1 MKIAVCIPA
10 YKVKNHIVET
20 VRSIPNTIEAIYVV
34 DDCCPE
40 QSGQHLKSELQDPRV
55 KVLFHEVNRGVGGAM
70 ITAYKEFL
78 KDDKASV
85 AVKMDGDGQMDP
97 DLIQG
102 LVQPILEKKAD
113 YTKGNRFFQIGGLA
127 KMPKIRLFG
136 NSMLSLI
143 NKFVNGHW
151 HVMDPTNGFTAI
163 HIDTLRTVE
172 LDKIDQRYFFES
184 DMLFRLGIIKARV
197 LDMAMKAKY
206 EDEESSLSISRVL
219 FSFPPKYINRFFKRI
234 FYCYFLRDFNAGTIQ
249 LVTGIILFLF
259 GVIFGGLNWLESIQL
274 GQEASAGTIML
285 AALPTILGFQLLLG
299 FLNYDIQNNNN

>member
-10 YKVKNHIVET
+10 YKVKSHIVET
-20 VRSIPNTIEAIYVV
+20 VSTLPEEVEVIYVV
-34 DDCCPE
+34 DDRCPE
-40 QSGQHLKSELQDPRV
+40 QSGQHLKDNCQDPRV
-55 KVLFHEVNRGVGGAM
+55 RVLFHEENKGVGGAM
-70 ITAYKEFL
+70 VTAYKELL
-78 KDDKASV
+78 KEQKANI
-85 AVKMDGDGQMDP
+85 AIKMDGDGQMDP
-97 DLIQG
+97 KLIPT
-102 LVQPILEKKAD
+102 LIQPILDDKAD
-113 YTKGNRFFQIGGLA
+113 YVKGNRFFQIGGLA
-127 KMPKIRLFG
+127 EMPKIRLFG

-151 HVMDPTNGFTAI
+151 HIMDPTNGYTAI
-163 HIDTLRTVE
+163 HTDVLRSVE

-197 LDMAMKAKY
+197 KDMPMEAKY

-219 FSFPPKYINRFFKRI
+219 FSFPPKYINRFLKRI

-249 LVTGIILFLF
+249 LFSGVILFLF

-274 GQEASAGTIML
+274 NQEASAGTIML

-299 FLNYDIQNNNN
+299 FLNYDIQNNN